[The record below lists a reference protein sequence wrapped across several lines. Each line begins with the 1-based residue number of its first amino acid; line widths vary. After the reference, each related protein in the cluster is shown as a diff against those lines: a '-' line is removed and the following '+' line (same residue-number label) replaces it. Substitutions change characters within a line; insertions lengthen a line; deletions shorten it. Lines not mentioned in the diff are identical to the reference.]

1 MDVSR
6 SAPTRSFFRNSRRNL
21 HRADGQ
27 ECRDWLKDTLEEQR
41 LAVGEVAECA
51 DVTKRA
57 AENLKAGENGMRMEN
72 LVAMCRNDPV
82 FRAAFFEFCGGEL
95 DLPPDLTAV
104 INAYM
109 RRK

>member
-1 MDVSR
+1 MHDYRGATTRRVVRVSR
-6 SAPTRSFFRNSRRNL
+6 RSL
-21 HRADGQ
+21 PADGKS
-27 ECRDWLKDTLEEQR
+27 CRDWLKDE
-41 LAVGEVAECA
+41 LAGKHVGEIAEAA
-51 DVTKRA
+51 DLTKRA

-72 LVAMCRNDPV
+72 LVAMCRNDPI

-104 INAYM
+104 INAYV

>member
-1 MDVSR
+1 MEMFR
-6 SAPTRSFFRNSRRNL
+6 GSATRRLLRGSRRNL
-21 HRADGQ
+21 QPADGRG
-27 ECRDWLKDTLEEQR
+27 CRDWLKDTLAAQG
-41 LAVGEVAECA
+41 VGEVAECA